1 MAHESIQPPVMAD
14 DVLVASH
21 DHTCTITLNRP
32 QKRNALNGAMITQLR
47 RTLERVAGDR
57 RVRVVIVRANGP
69 AFCAGLD
76 LREMAAQ
83 REAGEA
89 DLGGLEKV
97 LEDLEACPQPTI
109 AAVQGD
115 AVAGGCELAL
125 HCDLRVAADTAR
137 FSMPLA

>member
-1 MAHESIQPPVMAD
+1 
-14 DVLVASH
+14 
-21 DHTCTITLNRP
+21 
-32 QKRNALNGAMITQLR
+32 MI
-47 RTLERVAGDR
+47 
-57 RVRVVIVRANGP
+57 IVRGTGA

-76 LREMAAQ
+76 LRELAAQ

-89 DLGGLEKV
+89 DLGGLEHV

-137 FSMPLA
+137 FSMPLARIGLAVPGDAHLEARRHDRRGQDEGAAVHGRGGGGGERAARSGS